1 MPRCVSASPGT
12 RHIELPR
19 GRLAAEMIRIGVD
32 IGGSKMEIA
41 ALDESGAELVRRR
54 ESAPGGGYAQAV
66 GAIAQFVLE
75 TEREVGAPCSVGIGT
90 PGAVSRTAGVLK
102 NAYASALN
110 GMPVKPDLERL
121 LGREVRFANDANCFT
136 LSEAVDGAAKGAGI
150 VFGVILGTGVG
161 GGVVVDGRALEGANA
176 ICGEWG
182 HNSLPWPAPEEMP
195 GPRCAC
201 GRDGC
206 IEAFLSGPGL
216 ARDHLLATGEARA
229 PADIAARAEAGDR
242 GCALT
247 LARYEG
253 RLARALASVINVLDP
268 EVIVL
273 GGGLSRIER
282 LVRNAPTR
290 WRSHVY
296 SDGVVTRLVRAA
308 HGDASGVR
316 GAARPW

>member
-1 MPRCVSASPGT
+1 
-12 RHIELPR
+12 
-19 GRLAAEMIRIGVD
+19 MIRFGVD
-32 IGGSKMEIA
+32 IGGTKMEIA
-41 ALDESGAELVRRR
+41 ALDESGAELLRRR
-54 ESAPGGGYAQAV
+54 APAPRGSYAEAIE
-66 GAIAQFVLE
+66 AIAQFVLDA
-75 TEREVGAPCSVGIGT
+75 EREAGARGTVGIGT
-90 PGAVSRTAGVLK
+90 PGAVSRGSGVLK

-110 GMPVKPDLERL
+110 GKPVKPDLERL
-121 LGREVRFANDANCFT
+121 LGREVRFANDANCFA
-136 LSEAVDGAAKGAGI
+136 LSEAIDGAAKGAQL

-161 GGVVVDGRALEGANA
+161 GGVVADGRAIEGVNSIA
-176 ICGEWG
+176 GEWG
-182 HNSLPWPAPEEMP
+182 HNALPWPTPGELP

-229 PADIAARAEAGDR
+229 PADIAARAESGDR

-247 LARYEG
+247 LDRYEE
-253 RLARALASVINVLDP
+253 RLARALASVINLLDP

-282 LVRNAPTR
+282 LVRNVPARWTR
-290 WRSHVY
+290 HVY
-296 SDGVVTRLVRAA
+296 SDSVVTRLVKAA

-316 GAARPW
+316 GAARLW

>member
-1 MPRCVSASPGT
+1 
-12 RHIELPR
+12 
-19 GRLAAEMIRIGVD
+19 MIRIGVD

-41 ALDESGAELVRRR
+41 ALDEAGAELVRRR
-54 ESAPGGGYAQAV
+54 ESAPRGGYAQAV

-75 TEREVGAPCSVGIGT
+75 AEREVGAPCTVGIGT
-90 PGAVSRTAGVLK
+90 PGAVSRTTGVLK

-121 LGREVRFANDANCFT
+121 LGREVRFANDANCFA

-247 LARYEG
+247 LERYEG
-253 RLARALASVINVLDP
+253 RLARALASVINLLDP

-282 LVRNAPTR
+282 LVRNVPAR

-316 GAARPW
+316 GAARLW

>member
-1 MPRCVSASPGT
+1 
-12 RHIELPR
+12 
-19 GRLAAEMIRIGVD
+19 MIRIGVD
-32 IGGSKMEIA
+32 IGGTKIEIA
-41 ALDESGAELVRRR
+41 AIDQAGAELLRRR
-54 ESAPGGGYAQAV
+54 ESAPRGGYAEAID
-66 GAIAQFVLE
+66 AIAQFVLE
-75 TEREVGAPCSVGIGT
+75 AEREVGARCSVGIGT
-90 PGAVSRTAGVLK
+90 PGAVSRGSGVLK

-121 LGREVRFANDANCFT
+121 LGREVRFANDANCFA
-136 LSEAVDGAAKGAGI
+136 LSEALDGAAKGARV

-161 GGVVVDGRALEGANA
+161 GGIVVDGSALSGANA

-182 HNSLPWPAPEEMP
+182 HNSLPWPVPEEMP

-216 ARDHLLATGEARA
+216 ARDHLLATGEARE
-229 PADIAARAEAGDR
+229 PADIAARAESGDR

-247 LARYEG
+247 LERYEE
-253 RLARALASVINVLDP
+253 RLARALASVINLLDP

-273 GGGLSRIER
+273 GGGLSNTGR
-282 LVRNAPTR
+282 LYRNVPAR
-290 WRSHVY
+290 WSRHVY
-296 SDGVVTRLVRAA
+296 SDTVVTRLVKAA

-316 GAARPW
+316 GAARLW